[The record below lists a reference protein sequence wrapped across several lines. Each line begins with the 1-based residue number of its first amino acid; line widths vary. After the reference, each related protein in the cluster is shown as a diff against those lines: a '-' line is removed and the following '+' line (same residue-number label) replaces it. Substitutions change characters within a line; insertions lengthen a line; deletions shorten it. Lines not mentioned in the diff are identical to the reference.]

1 MMGFAD
7 NNTANQLISR
17 KDIPV
22 TQDLHL
28 LNVMTASPFYRYWN
42 GARCEVYDAGFPGG
56 IGQDVTVE
64 TTTLEPLDNQ
74 RQLCISAGCPEKAA
88 DGQCDRECD
97 SYACDYDGGDCSFGN
112 KPWQSCG
119 IIEKV
124 RTVKMTVR
132 VVV

>member
-1 MMGFAD
+1 
-7 NNTANQLISR
+7 
-17 KDIPV
+17 
-22 TQDLHL
+22 
-28 LNVMTASPFYRYWN
+28 MTIAFYYRYWN

-112 KPWQSCG
+112 KPWQSCS

-124 RTVKMTVR
+124 RTVKMTVG